1 MKHTIS
7 IWVENKFGVLAR
19 VAGLFSGRGFN
30 IDSLAVG
37 ITQDPTVSRMTVVAR
52 GDEAVLAQITK
63 QLKKLIDVIRVH
75 DFSSIEAVER
85 ELVLVK
91 VHSSAQTRSEIMQ
104 IADIFRARIV
114 DVNHDDLVV
123 EITGTEDKVLALLE
137 LLKPFGIKEMVR
149 TGKIAIARGKA
160 GQVEPLPAVATDL
173 K

>member
-37 ITQDPTVSRMTVVAR
+37 VTQDPTVSRMTVVAR

-123 EITGTEDKVLALLE
+123 EITGTEDKVVALLE

-160 GQVEPLPAVATDL
+160 GQAEPLPAVATDL